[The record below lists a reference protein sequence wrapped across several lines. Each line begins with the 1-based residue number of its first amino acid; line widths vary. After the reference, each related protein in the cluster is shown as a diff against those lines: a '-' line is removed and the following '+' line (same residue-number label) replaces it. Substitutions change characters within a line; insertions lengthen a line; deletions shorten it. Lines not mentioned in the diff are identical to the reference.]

1 MGQAASYVACILGSA
16 IVTSAGSMGAELPA
30 SGPFVV
36 PSDSICP
43 PEFLAL
49 ARGGDPKPMA
59 FVRATGAATLE
70 TARDALA
77 AGLALPVLVGE
88 GNQIRSSADALGW
101 DLDGATIIDAEGEK
115 GAIETA
121 IALVQNGQAH
131 GLIKGQLHTD
141 VFMGGIVRRTAGI
154 RTDKRLVHVFAML
167 PRGGGRP
174 LLISDAAVN
183 IAPDVTTRVES
194 ALAMS
199 SILRKMGV
207 QSPRI
212 AVLSATES
220 RLEAMP
226 SSIEAE
232 EIASLASK
240 ADSKAAYAGPL
251 SLDLAISPE
260 SVAIKGIDPNSPQGA
275 VAGQA
280 DGLVVPDIVS
290 GNVLFKALAY
300 CAGGLAAG
308 LVVGGSVPIM
318 LTSRSDPPAA
328 RLASIALAAIAG
340 QEEV

>member
-1 MGQAASYVACILGSA
+1 MTSNGSSEA
-16 IVTSAGSMGAELPA
+16 DLPA
-30 SGPFVV
+30 AGPFIV
-36 PSDSICP
+36 PSDATCP

-49 ARGGDPKPMA
+49 ARGGDLRPMA
-59 FVRATGAATLE
+59 FVRATGRATLE
-70 TARDALA
+70 TARDAHR

-88 GNQIRSSADALGW
+88 ADEIRSSAASMGW
-101 DLDGATIIDAEGEK
+101 DLEGARVVDAEGEK
-115 GAIETA
+115 GAIDA
-121 IALVQNGQAH
+121 AVALMQNDEVH

-167 PRGGGRP
+167 PRGGGLP

-183 IAPDVTTRVES
+183 ISPDVTTRVES

-207 QSPRI
+207 DRPRI
-212 AVLSATES
+212 AVISATES
-220 RLEAMP
+220 KLEAMP
-226 SSIEAE
+226 SSVEAE
-232 EIASLASK
+232 EIASLAAA
-240 ADSKAAYAGPL
+240 ADAKAAFAGPL

-260 SVAIKGIDPNSPQGA
+260 SVAIKGIDPASPQGA

-308 LVVGGSVPIM
+308 LVVGGRVPIM

-328 RLASIALAAIAG
+328 RLASLALAAIAG